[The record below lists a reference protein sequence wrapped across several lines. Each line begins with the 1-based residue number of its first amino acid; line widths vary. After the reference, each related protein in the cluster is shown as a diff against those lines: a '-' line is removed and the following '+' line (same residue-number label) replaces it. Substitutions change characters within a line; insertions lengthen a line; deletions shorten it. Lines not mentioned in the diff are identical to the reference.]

1 MNIKTKNLCKNFN
14 GKGILRKINLE
25 IEENKVTCIIG
36 PNGAGKTTLLRILN
50 LLEKPTSGE
59 IYFDDKCYP
68 TDSLQIRRKMTMVM
82 QNPVMFNT
90 SVYENV
96 VYGLKIRKEREQMEE
111 VKEALSLVGLW
122 AQHKQPATTLSG
134 GETQR
139 VALARALILKPNV
152 LFLDEPTVNLDPP
165 SIKIIENLISTLKE
179 KHEITIVLA
188 THQLEE
194 AERFAEKIYFLKEG
208 EIIQEGGS
216 KEIFSRPGSLFAAQ
230 FLGIENIFRGKI
242 VKEKDTTFLDLRK
255 IKIEVVTELE
265 NEVWACLKP
274 EEILLSN
281 EPLHSSARNSFLGK
295 IVKIE
300 EKGALVSVTV
310 DCGIPFIVALTKR
323 SLNDLNLTL
332 EKMAYLT
339 FKATAVH
346 VFP

>member
-1 MNIKTKNLCKNFN
+1 MNIRTENICKTFNQQQVLKN
-14 GKGILRKINLE
+14 INLE
-25 IEENKVTCIIG
+25 IENNKLTCIIG

-50 LLEKPTSGE
+50 LLEKPTNGE
-59 IYFDDKCYP
+59 IYFDGKCYP
-68 TDSLQIRRKMTMVM
+68 TNSLQTRRKMTMVM

-96 VYGLKIRKEREQMEE
+96 AYGLKIRKQKEQTEE
-111 VKEALSLVGLW
+111 VKEALNLVGLW
-122 AQHKQPATTLSG
+122 TQRKQSATTLSG
-134 GETQR
+134 GEAQR

-165 SIKIIENLISTLKE
+165 SVKIIENLILNLKE
-179 KHEITIVLA
+179 KHEITVVLA

-208 EIIQEGGS
+208 EIIQEGGG
-216 KEIFSRPGSLFAAQ
+216 KEIFSRPRSLFAAQ

-242 VKEKDTTFLDLRK
+242 IKEKDTTFLDLRK

-265 NEVWACLKP
+265 NEVWACLRP

-281 EPLHSSARNSFLGK
+281 ESLHSSARNSFLGK

-310 DCGIPFIVALTKR
+310 DCGIPFVVTLTKR
-323 SLNDLNLTL
+323 SLNDLSLTL
-332 EKMAYLT
+332 EKAVYLT